1 MQTAIYM
8 EELTAISGHSSVTNL
23 KTDISE
29 TTDMLEI
36 IDNFVADSEGHL
48 QGDAWNEVQAKMSE
62 FSTAFNAR
70 MTLADHLSTAID
82 QAIQLLTS
90 YLEDYPYLDM
100 GEYIKIDTAYKQC
113 EQDIANIRAALAAK
127 TKVETEEKDSEGN
140 PKLVE
145 VYVISDSQARA
156 DLNSRITEIE
166 EAMVDIK
173 KLLDKLDGLQEVY
186 EEAKGI
192 LDAAFAEVSE
202 FGISVSNIIPSEKV
216 QYQPAS

>member
-36 IDNFVADSEGHL
+36 INNFVAYSEGHL
-48 QGDAWNEVQAKMSE
+48 QGEAWNEVQAKMSE
-62 FSTAFNAR
+62 FSSAFNAR
-70 MTLADHLSTAID
+70 MTLADHLSTAIE
-82 QAIQLLTS
+82 QAIKLLTD

-100 GEYIKIDTAYKQC
+100 GEYDKIYTSYTQC
-113 EQDIANIRAALAAK
+113 EQDIANIKAALAAK
-127 TKVETEEKDSEGN
+127 TKVEVEDEKEKGKT
-140 PKLVE
+140 KLVE
-145 VYVISDSQARA
+145 IYVISDEQART
-156 DLNSRITEIE
+156 DLYNRITEIQ

-173 KLLDKLDGLQEVY
+173 KLLDKLDGLQKVY
-186 EEAKGI
+186 DEAKGI

-202 FGISVSNIIPSEKV
+202 FGISVSEIVPSEKV
-216 QYQPAS
+216 QYQPVN